1 MFNEKES
8 FFRYVGE
15 LDSEVKAEIEQTS
28 KEAIGIFKISNPENG
43 QETAKEIYNIVENIL
58 STGTFPSEYESID
71 DVAVALGVLFGQAL
85 CTGYGWSW
93 QEFGDSK
100 EEATFGVVSPQKN
113 FCNAPMN
120 FLFRILSGENIGL
133 DGQNDN
139 TVLLLYNMLADI
151 DKKPESTK
159 YFPLS

>member
-1 MFNEKES
+1 MFKEREN
-8 FFRYVGE
+8 FFSYVGE
-15 LDSEVKAEIEQTS
+15 LDFDVKEEIEQTS
-28 KEAIGIFKISNPENG
+28 KTAIEIFKISNTENG
-43 QETAKEIYNIVENIL
+43 QEMAQEIYNIVEKIL

-85 CTGYGWSW
+85 CIGYGWSW

-151 DKKPESTK
+151 DKNPKSTK